1 MKWWLSVI
9 LAVVVASPLQ
19 AEEEVEPKAKGIDDF
34 SAEEV
39 ARIIQPDPD
48 RRMPWV
54 DGEVLTYALGW
65 SFFDVGTT
73 EMTIEATEW
82 EGEAAWKFTLK
93 TQTNRFADNFY
104 RVRNEVRTYAN
115 RSMTGTLY
123 FENDQ
128 REGNRDRH
136 YEVRFDPVESTAE
149 YINLAD
155 PDDKH
160 EPVWVFPGSFDPFGI
175 TLFVRSLPIVEG
187 GSYVIPTT
195 NGREPFL
202 TSIEVTGVDER
213 RFRIGRQEAWVLEPE
228 IEDLGGV
235 FRRSRDG
242 SIKIWFSRDRYRYP
256 LRMESSVAVGRFWAE
271 LIQVER
277 PNTGVI
283 GEEEQPRLERSG
295 PRRR

>member
-1 MKWWLSVI
+1 MKHWLAALI
-9 LAVVVASPLQ
+9 LCCFPIALLADDDREPVARS
-19 AEEEVEPKAKGIDDF
+19 IDDF
-34 SAEEV
+34 SEDEV

-73 EMTIEATEW
+73 EMTITATEW
-82 EGEAAWKFTLK
+82 EGQPAWKFTLK

-104 RVRNEVRTYAN
+104 RVRNEVQTYAN
-115 RSMTGTLY
+115 RSMTRTLH
-123 FENDQ
+123 FENNQ
-128 REGNRDRH
+128 REGNRTRH
-136 YEVRFDPVESTAE
+136 YQVQFDADTSTAH
-149 YINLAD
+149 YVNLLD
-155 PDDKH
+155 EDEEH

-175 TLFVRSLPIVEG
+175 TLFVRSLPIIEG

-277 PNTGVI
+277 PDGTSLEV
-283 GEEEQPRLERSG
+283 EESPRLERSG